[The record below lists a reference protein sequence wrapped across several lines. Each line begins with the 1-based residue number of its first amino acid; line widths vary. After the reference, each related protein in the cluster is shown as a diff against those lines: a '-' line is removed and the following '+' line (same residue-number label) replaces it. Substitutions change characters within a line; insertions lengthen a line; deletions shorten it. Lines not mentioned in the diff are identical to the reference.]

1 MCSVPNPKKNLKNQM
16 NNKMNEIDELL
27 ENENYSDADELIVIF
42 KKDLKWMKENS
53 TFSENELKIF
63 NDKLQTYAEKIALV
77 KE

>member
-1 MCSVPNPKKNLKNQM
+1 M